1 MDGKIVEFAGIFFD
15 DKDES
20 EEVRRGAEIL
30 RKIES
35 SFRLEPTRT
44 ALHCTYSYRP
54 DAETVSTL
62 NEIVGDIVEVELIGY
77 GNDSMN
83 SGFLIRIV
91 DPFYADYYH
100 HKDKEGVSVCP
111 HITMSIAKSAAAV
124 NTKNLKFKELNP
136 PIKIKGRF
144 GYWLR
149 QKAKGEISNP
159 SFDKFGT
166 SFKM

>member
-77 GNDSMN
+77 GN
-83 SGFLIRIV
+83 
-91 DPFYADYYH
+91 

-124 NTKNLKFKELNP
+124 NTKNLKFEELNP